1 MSGASRSEGVAEE
14 CEALA
19 AAWPRPLI
27 ADGSAPGLAAW
38 WVGSRHRAAALGL
51 PRIARH
57 HLDRSIE
64 VGLFDARRARR
75 LARGLEGAETL
86 LAAEEAGLK
95 MSASSQTKSDR
106 ARISRL
112 LVVSGDGS
120 ERFYRQVERLRERF
134 VNRLEILLLDCDDEA
149 LGAAAF
155 GRGRRARALLIH
167 HKDAVVRFLS
177 ILDAARRESET
188 GSSDCNEGLSGGRT
202 PD

>member
-1 MSGASRSEGVAEE
+1 MSGENRSEAGAEE

-27 ADGSAPGLAAW
+27 ADGRAPALAAW
-38 WVGSRHRAAALGL
+38 WVGSRHEAASLGL

-57 HLDRSIE
+57 RLNRAIE
-64 VGLFDARRARR
+64 AGLFDARRARR
-75 LARGLEGAETL
+75 LARGLEGAESL

-95 MSASSQTKSDR
+95 NAASSQTNSNR
-106 ARISRL
+106 VRISRL

-134 VNRLEILLLDCDDEA
+134 ANRLEVLLLDCDDEA

-155 GRGRRARALLIH
+155 GRGRRARALLIY
-167 HKDAVVRFLS
+167 HKDAVVHFLS
-177 ILDAARRESET
+177 ILDTGRRESE
-188 GSSDCNEGLSGGRT
+188 SGA
-202 PD
+202 PI

>member
-1 MSGASRSEGVAEE
+1 MSGESRSEAVAEE

-27 ADGSAPGLAAW
+27 ADGSAPALAAW
-38 WVGSRHRAAALGL
+38 WVGSRHEAASLGL

-57 HLDRSIE
+57 RLDRSIAD
-64 VGLFDARRARR
+64 GLFDVRRARR

-86 LAAEEAGLK
+86 LAAEEVGLK
-95 MSASSQTKSDR
+95 KAANSQSNPDR
-106 ARISRL
+106 VRISRL
-112 LVVSGDGS
+112 LVISGDGS

-134 VNRLEILLLDCDDEA
+134 ANRLEVLLLDCDDEA

-155 GRGRRARALLIH
+155 GRGKRARALLIH

-177 ILDAARRESET
+177 ILDARHGEGES
-188 GSSDCNEGLSGGRT
+188 GVSNSN
-202 PD
+202 

>member
-1 MSGASRSEGVAEE
+1 MSGESRSEAVAEE

-38 WVGSRHRAAALGL
+38 WVGSRHEAASLGL
-51 PRIARH
+51 PPIARH
-57 HLDRSIE
+57 RLDRSIAD
-64 VGLFDARRARR
+64 GLFDVRRARR

-86 LAAEEAGLK
+86 LEAEEVGLK
-95 MSASSQTKSDR
+95 KAANSQNNPDR
-106 ARISRL
+106 VRISRL
-112 LVVSGDGS
+112 LVISGDGS

-134 VNRLEILLLDCDDEA
+134 ANRLEVLLLDCDDEA

-155 GRGRRARALLIH
+155 GRGKRARALLIH

-177 ILDAARRESET
+177 ILDARHGEGES
-188 GSSDCNEGLSGGRT
+188 GVSN
-202 PD
+202 